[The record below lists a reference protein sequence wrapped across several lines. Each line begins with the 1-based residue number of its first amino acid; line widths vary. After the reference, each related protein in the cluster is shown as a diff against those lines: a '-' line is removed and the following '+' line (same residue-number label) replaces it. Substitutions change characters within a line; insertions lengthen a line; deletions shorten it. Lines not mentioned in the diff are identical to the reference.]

1 MKIHQG
7 NHEALDEFTQVPQ
20 LVKSTDPSTMVGV
33 AQIQEAI
40 EDWEC
45 GRLRGLIRRNFES
58 PLSGDLLNSVP
69 TASRVMMHP
78 RAERGEGQYLKMTS
92 TLEK

>member
-7 NHEALDEFTQVPQ
+7 NHETLDEFTQVPQ
-20 LVKSTDPSTMVGV
+20 LVKSTDPSTVVGV

-40 EDWEC
+40 QDWEC
-45 GRLRGLIRRNFES
+45 GRLRGLIGRNFES
-58 PLSGDLLNSVP
+58 PLGNILNSVP

-78 RAERGEGQYLKMTS
+78 RSERGKGRY
-92 TLEK
+92 